1 MKREVKFKVNGIEY
15 HLEVRDDEKL
25 LDVLRDRLD
34 ITSPKR
40 GCEMGECGACTVVM
54 EGRAVNSCLVLAAE
68 CQGKEIFTVE
78 SLKKN
83 GKLHPLQQAFIDKG
97 AVQCGFCTPGMIMS
111 AYALL
116 KENPN
121 PSEGDIKEAISGNIC
136 RCTGYKPIVDAIKEA
151 AVVMR
156 KEGQ

>member
-1 MKREVKFKVNGIEY
+1 MKHEIKFKVNGIEY
-15 HLEVRDDEKL
+15 RLEVRADEKL

-54 EGRAVNSCLVLAAE
+54 DKKAVNSCLVLAVE
-68 CQGKEIFTVE
+68 CDGKEIFTVE

-97 AVQCGFCTPGMIMS
+97 AIQCGFCTPGMIMS
-111 AYALL
+111 AHALL
-116 KENPN
+116 LNNPN
-121 PSEGDIKEAISGNIC
+121 PTEDDIKEAISGNIC
-136 RCTGYKPIVDAIKEA
+136 RCTGYKSIVEAIQEA
-151 AVVMR
+151 AAVIG
-156 KEGQ
+156 KEGL